1 MTRWPTVKLT
11 QARQVFALMDVDE
24 DDLPPAADDL
34 HARYD
39 LLRRGD
45 APADALDYIAHALP
59 RQETVA
65 WAARCL
71 HDHACDR
78 SLPIRDQLALDHAMR
93 WIDEP
98 SDTNRRATHAAA
110 EAAGQRSP
118 ERLLGMAVFYSGGSI
133 APMNAAP
140 VLAPPEA
147 CLRYAAGAV
156 KASAYRS
163 GTPGTTLAE
172 ALALAEQVAERGVQA
187 LAKP

>member
-11 QARQVFALMDVDE
+11 QARQVYALMDVE
-24 DDLPPAADDL
+24 EEDLPPAADDL
-34 HARYD
+34 HACYD
-39 LLRRGD
+39 ALRRGD

-59 RQETVA
+59 RQEAVA

-71 HDHACDR
+71 HDHARDHT
-78 SLPIRDQLALDHAMR
+78 LPIRDQLTLDHTMR

-98 SDTNRRATHAAA
+98 SDTHRRATHAAA
-110 EAAGQRSP
+110 QAAGQRSP
-118 ERLLGMAVFYSGGSI
+118 ERMLGMAVFYSGGSI

-156 KASAYRS
+156 KASAYRR
-163 GTPGTTLAE
+163 GIPGDAMAK
-172 ALALAEQVAERGVQA
+172 ALALAEQVAERGVQV
-187 LAKP
+187 LTKP

>member
-1 MTRWPTVKLT
+1 MTRWPIVKLT
-11 QARQVFALMDVDE
+11 QARQVLALMDVDE
-24 DDLPPAADDL
+24 DELPPAADDL

-39 LLRRGD
+39 ALRGGD

-59 RQETVA
+59 RLEAVT

-71 HDHACDR
+71 HDQARDR

-98 SDTNRRATHAAA
+98 SDTHRRATHAAA
-110 EAAGQRSP
+110 EAAGHRSP
-118 ERLLGMAVFYSGGSI
+118 ERMLGMAVYYSGGSI
-133 APMNAAP
+133 APVNAAP

-163 GTPGTTLAE
+163 ATPGAAMAT
-172 ALALAEQVAERGVQA
+172 ALVLAEQVAERGVEA